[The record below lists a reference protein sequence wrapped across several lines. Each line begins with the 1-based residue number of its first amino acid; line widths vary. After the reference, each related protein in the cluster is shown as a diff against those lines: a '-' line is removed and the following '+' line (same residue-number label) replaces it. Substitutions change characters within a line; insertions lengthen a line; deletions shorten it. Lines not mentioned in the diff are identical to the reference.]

1 MTDSLLLSK
10 RFVVKALALISV
22 VAAGIALLQ
31 ASGTRLAETQN
42 LELTA
47 LAVDESP
54 GLDPRADIWSEV
66 SEVEVPLSGQQASYA
81 MGGGSVPVV
90 RVKAVHHEA
99 TLYLRL
105 EWDDGTKNDASYR
118 PEDFADAAAVEF
130 PAASATSV
138 PSFCMGQ
145 PGVGVNIWHWRAD
158 SEAGIPDP
166 SEQYASAVVD
176 TYPSTDDLFYP
187 ARAVGNPYAAFDSPV
202 QNLVAQAF
210 GTLAPAGSQ
219 TVSGHGVYEDGRWQ
233 VVFARSFDA
242 ASDEEA
248 AFAPGKKTD
257 VAFAVWDGANGERDG
272 MKSVSQFVTLNI
284 SSAPLS
290 VEGESNWPW
299 VVTAVALF
307 LAFTLIGLAFAW
319 YGYRR
324 A

>member
-1 MTDSLLLSK
+1 MTGSLLRPSTV
-10 RFVVKALALISV
+10 VVKALALAAI
-22 VAAGIALLQ
+22 VAVATGLLQ
-31 ASGTRLAETQN
+31 VTGVRLAETQN

-47 LAVDESP
+47 LAVNESP
-54 GLDPRADIWSEV
+54 GLDPTADLWSEV
-66 SEVEVPLSGQQASYA
+66 PEVEVPLSGQLATYA

-90 RVKAVHHEA
+90 RVKAVHHQG

-105 EWDDGTKNDASYR
+105 EWDDATKNDSSYR

-145 PGVGVNIWHWRAD
+145 PGTGVNIWHWRAD
-158 SEAGIPDP
+158 SEAGVPDP
-166 SEQYASAVVD
+166 SERYASAVVD
-176 TYPSTDDLFYP
+176 TYPSTEDLFYP
-187 ARAVGNPYAAFDSPV
+187 ARAVGNPYAAFEGPV

-210 GTLAPAGSQ
+210 GTLAPAASQ
-219 TVSGHGVYEDGRWQ
+219 SVSGHGVYENGRWQ
-233 VVFARSFDA
+233 VVFARPFDA
-242 ASDEEA
+242 SSEEEA
-248 AFAPGKKTD
+248 AFSAGQPTD

-284 SSAPLS
+284 SSASLG
-290 VEGESNWPW
+290 VGGESNWPW
-299 VVTAVALF
+299 IVTAVALF